1 MGLSRGKLCCLALV
15 VGLVALAGAAVLAV
29 FLTRSR
35 CAPPRYPRAAVAADT
50 QTCSDIGRDI
60 LLQGGSAVDA
70 TIAALICSAVLNP
83 QSMGLG
89 GGIIFTI
96 YNAST
101 GKVEV
106 LNARER
112 APQKISGNLLAEC
125 NKGFPVGSRWIA
137 VPGELRG
144 YEEAHK
150 RYGKLPWKTL
160 FEPTIKLLDPG
171 IRIPEVVGRFLSHP
185 MIQPHLNKT
194 SLRKLFYNKQGAA
207 LGAGDLLRWP
217 ALVETLRAV
226 AENGADEFYQGTTA
240 EKLVQDIAKEGSILS
255 LDDLRDYRV
264 EVVSPVN
271 ISLGEYTVY
280 SAPRPA
286 AGPILL
292 FILNVLKGFNFTK
305 DSMSTLSQSAETYHY
320 IAEALKFANGQR
332 VKVDHPAFSQTG
344 EGVLSQLISDSFA
357 SHVRQRIDERG
368 DHPASHYDSAQV
380 GTTPFGTSHV
390 SVLAEDGSAVSATS
404 TINYPFGAMVY
415 SPQTGIILNNELADF
430 CMKQSSGRISPGE
443 MPPSS
448 MTPSILISRDGQSK
462 LVVGGSGGQ
471 LIIPAVVLT
480 IANKLWFGY
489 DVDEA
494 VKAPILCTNGTNG
507 IEVEKAFDK
516 GVVAALHQK
525 GHTVKT
531 MPWSL
536 NVVQA
541 VSKDGP
547 CLFPYSDLRKNGQA
561 SGY

>member
-15 VGLVALAGAAVLAV
+15 GLVALAGAAILAV
-29 FLTRSR
+29 LLTRSR

-60 LLQGGSAVDA
+60 LKQGGSAVDA
-70 TIAALICSAVLNP
+70 TIAALICTAVLNP

-89 GGIIFTI
+89 GGVIFTI

-112 APQKISGNLLAEC
+112 APQNISGNLMAEC
-125 NKGFPVGSRWIA
+125 SKKGFPVGSRWIA

-144 YEEAHK
+144 YEEAHR

-160 FEPTIKLLDPG
+160 FEPTIKILDPG
-171 IRIPEVVGRFLSHP
+171 IRIPEVLGRFLSHP
-185 MIQPHLNKT
+185 FIQPYLNKT
-194 SLRKLFYNKQGAA
+194 ALRKLFYNKQGAA

-226 AENGADEFYQGTTA
+226 AEKGANEFYRGTTA
-240 EKLVQDIAKEGSILS
+240 EKLVQDIVKEGSALS
-255 LDDLRDYRV
+255 LRDLRDYRV
-264 EVVSPVN
+264 EVMSPVN

-305 DSMSTLSQSAETYHY
+305 ESMSTPSQSAETYHY
-320 IAEALKFANGQR
+320 IAETLKFANGQR
-332 VKVDHPAFSQTG
+332 VKVDDPVFSRTG
-344 EGVLSQLISDSFA
+344 KDVLSELISDSFA
-357 SHVRQRIDERG
+357 SQVRQQIDERG

-380 GTTPFGTSHV
+380 GRTSFGTSHV

-404 TINYPFGAMVY
+404 TINYPFGSMVY

-430 CMKQSSGRISPGE
+430 CMKKSSDRISPGE

-471 LIIPAVVLT
+471 LIIPAVALT
-480 IANKLWFGY
+480 IANKLFFGY
-489 DVDEA
+489 DVDKA
-494 VKAPILCTNGTNG
+494 IKAPILFVNSSYG
-507 IEVEKAFDK
+507 IEVEKSFDK
-516 GVVAALHQK
+516 SVEAALKQK
-525 GHTVKT
+525 GHAVKT
-531 MPWSL
+531 IQWSL

>member
-1 MGLSRGKLCCLALV
+1 MGLSRGKLCCLAL

-50 QTCSDIGRDI
+50 QICSDVGRDI

-70 TIAALICSAVLNP
+70 TIAALICTAVLNP

-125 NKGFPVGSRWIA
+125 NKGFPGSQWIA

-160 FEPTIKLLDPG
+160 FEPTIKILDPG

-185 MIQPHLNKT
+185 MIQSHLNKT

-226 AENGADEFYQGTTA
+226 AENGADEFYQGPTA
-240 EKLVQDIAKEGSILS
+240 EKLVQDIVKEGSILS
-255 LDDLRDYRV
+255 LGDLRDYRV

-271 ISLGEYTVY
+271 ISLGDYTVY

-305 DSMSTLSQSAETYHY
+305 ESMGTLTQSAETYHY

-344 EGVLSQLISDSFA
+344 EGVMSQLISDSFA

-404 TINYPFGAMVY
+404 TVNYPFGSMVY

-430 CMKQSSGRISPGE
+430 CMKRLSDRISPGE

-448 MTPSILISRDGQSK
+448 MTPSILISRNGQSK

-471 LIIPAVVLT
+471 LIVPAVALT

-489 DVDEA
+489 DVDKA
-494 VKAPILCTNGTNG
+494 VKAPILWANSNNS
-507 IEVEKAFDK
+507 IEVEKAFDE

-525 GHTVKT
+525 GHTVQT
-531 MPWSL
+531 VPWSL